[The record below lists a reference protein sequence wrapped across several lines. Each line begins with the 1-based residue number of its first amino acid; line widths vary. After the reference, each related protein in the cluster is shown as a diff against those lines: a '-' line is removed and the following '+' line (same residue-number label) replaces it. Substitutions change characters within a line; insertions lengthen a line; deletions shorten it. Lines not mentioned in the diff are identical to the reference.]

1 MAAMAID
8 QVHLVLRDSFILDS
22 GATNHMCN
30 DRRRFVDFKPA
41 GREDFLIAGNST
53 VVVQGYGTVE
63 VTLDCKVTKSTPTGK
78 RKFLLKNTLYIP
90 TFTTN
95 IVSYN
100 KLFDVEI
107 VWDSR
112 AGLLKWK
119 DVVIGKTRRLHNQ
132 WVLEYK
138 KVEMAYPAVSTYTE
152 KPKAKWTIQEAHE
165 KTGHTFPEALRHL
178 PEACQDIASVTGE
191 HDPACETCRKFDAH
205 RQISRRQPNRAH

>member
-1 MAAMAID
+1 
-8 QVHLVLRDSFILDS
+8 
-22 GATNHMCN
+22 
-30 DRRRFVDFKPA
+30 
-41 GREDFLIAGNST
+41 
-53 VVVQGYGTVE
+53 
-63 VTLDCKVTKSTPTGK
+63 
-78 RKFLLKNTLYIP
+78 
-90 TFTTN
+90 
-95 IVSYN
+95 VSYN

-152 KPKAKWTIQEAHE
+152 KPKAKWTIQEAYE

-205 RQISRRQPNRAH
+205 RQISRRQPNRAHQPFHRLYWDVVPMRDGFIVHMNDDMLGFQFVEVTYTTQARELVKSIRKIVNTIRRR